1 MYPMLVYTK
10 GKNRQGLSLRERI
23 VYIRGNLTNPGS
35 AKEVSMDQ
43 FQA

>member
-10 GKNRQGLSLRERI
+10 GKDRQGPSLGEKI

-35 AKEVSMDQ
+35 AEVSMDL
-43 FQA
+43 FQT